1 MIIIIISTTDML
13 YHIEL
18 RMEDLT
24 REQETLNFE
33 KVMIIIIIII
43 IIIIAVSYLIT

>member
-1 MIIIIISTTDML
+1 ML
-13 YHIEL
+13 HHIEL

-33 KVMIIIIIII
+33 KVMMTVIIIIIII
-43 IIIIAVSYLIT
+43 RRIIS